1 MLRIA
6 VCLSLIVFLLGCGE
20 PLADLDQNNVANN
33 DSATSG
39 ETTPAPA
46 ASNEPSPETA
56 SEEAQPESSSPME
69 ETPSQEPAPEPKP
82 KKGVIHQTTDE
93 VVDAKE
99 WLQKPGIEARD
110 GNIEGVDPFSQ
121 AASGYFTLAARASTL
136 GLQQQ
141 VQHYRALNDK
151 FPSYQ
156 EFMKMMRENRIEFAK
171 LRWYEIYGYNEDT
184 GKILVLVDTVAKEE
198 GP

>member
-1 MLRIA
+1 MLRYAIHLTFL
-6 VCLSLIVFLLGCGE
+6 CLLIGCAE
-20 PLADLDQNNVANN
+20 PIADLDEPNGTDNGSVAQT
-33 DSATSG
+33 DSAPS
-39 ETTPAPA
+39 EAPEA
-46 ASNEPSPETA
+46 AEPMAEAKPDEKP
-56 SEEAQPESSSPME
+56 SE
-69 ETPSQEPAPEPKP
+69 EPAPEPKP
-82 KKGVIHQTTDE
+82 KKGVIHQTTAD

-99 WLQKPGIEARD
+99 WLKKEGIEARD

-121 AASGYFTLAARASTL
+121 AASGYFTLAAQASTL

-151 FPSYQ
+151 FPSYE
-156 EFMKMMRENRIEFAK
+156 EFMKMMRDNRIEFAK

-198 GP
+198 GR

>member
-20 PLADLDQNNVANN
+20 PLADLDQNNAANN
-33 DSATSG
+33 DPATSG
-39 ETTPAPA
+39 EATPAPA
-46 ASNEPSPETA
+46 ASSDPMSETA
-56 SEEAQPESSSPME
+56 SEKNASESNPSMA
-69 ETPSQEPAPEPKP
+69 ETPSEEPAPESKP

-99 WLQKPGIEARD
+99 WLKKPGIEARD

-141 VQHYRALNDK
+141 VQHYRALNDR

-156 EFMKMMRENRIEFAK
+156 EFMKMMRDNRIEFAK

>member
-1 MLRIA
+1 MLRFAI
-6 VCLSLIVFLLGCGE
+6 CLSLTFLLLGCAE
-20 PLADLDQNNVANN
+20 PIADLDQQNVANN
-33 DSATSG
+33 DPAASSSGTTSVDPMPEAATG
-39 ETTPAPA
+39 ETTPEEKPA
-46 ASNEPSPETA
+46 E
-56 SEEAQPESSSPME
+56 
-69 ETPSQEPAPEPKP
+69 EPAPEPKP
-82 KKGVIHQTTDE
+82 KKGLIHQTTDE

-99 WLQKPGIEARD
+99 WLQKQGIEARD

-121 AASGYFTLAARASTL
+121 AASGYFTLAAKASTL

-141 VQHYRALNDK
+141 VQHYKVLNDK

-156 EFMKMMRENRIEFAK
+156 EFMKMMRDNRIEFAK